1 MSLKIL
7 RSSKTCHG
15 PIITAIIVIVVA
27 SIVTVASKTYRV
39 IVIVVALEVAY
50 VIIDLVSYPLV

>member
-27 SIVTVASKTYRV
+27 SIVTVASKTYT
-39 IVIVVALEVAY
+39 IIVVALEVAY